1 MRSSSLEKPLSTR
14 SDHSHSYS
22 IPFRNG
28 YIISGTLTSSSAPN
42 FEPSNLKARLY
53 DAWIAT
59 RYELPLIA
67 GRVEHGILPNHPSH
81 LPCFVY
87 EVVKEEDKLQ
97 EWARKTL
104 FVTEVEEPKDF
115 EAAIEKKRYS
125 LSSQS
130 PDDAH
135 PTTMHVVLTLNPD
148 SEGK

>member
-1 MRSSSLEKPLSTR
+1 MEANLSALTNHLLLFPPL
-14 SDHSHSYS
+14 HSAGDV
-22 IPFRNG
+22 IVGN
-28 YIISGTLTSSSAPN
+28 LTSSSAPN